1 MALFG
6 CFFMR
11 IANILSTRAYELSP
25 PFHLIYEW
33 EDDLATALGVPVID
47 AKTPLRKA
55 FINRYTKPVY
65 NKLSS
70 QLLDYIN
77 NRLEKVRA
85 TVQDAEAYSLA
96 HELYPAR
103 EPNFTTAAKTIP
115 LLIDL
120 WKPPTPAGAQDFG
133 RTYRRCPLVLISSLE
148 ALQYMQEHKCPLNL
162 AHLALSLSDRYRL
175 LPDTRY
181 EKKYDIL
188 LAGRLNIRT
197 NQVLRDYLEEY
208 VRQHPETEYL
218 YQQEIDGEYYYA
230 SNKTG
235 LVGKFQ
241 SREDYIGLLRAS
253 RISFY
258 STPGIDGGEIR
269 TGGFNPVTPRYL
281 ELLAAQCLL
290 LGKYPDNAETR
301 YYELNKVCPNITS
314 YEEFAQTLGG
324 YLQQKSPSFDTHRA
338 ILDKHYTSV
347 RAKELRAI
355 LAAQ

>member
-1 MALFG
+1 
-6 CFFMR
+6 MR
-11 IANILSTRAYELSP
+11 VTNILSTRAYELSP

-33 EDDLATALGVPVID
+33 EDDLAAALGVPVAD
-47 AKTPLRKA
+47 AKMPLRKA
-55 FINRYTKPVY
+55 LINRYTKPVY
-65 NKLSS
+65 NKLSRG
-70 QLLDYIN
+70 LLDQLN
-77 NRLEKVRA
+77 NRLEHGRPA
-85 TVQDAEAYSLA
+85 VQAADAYSLA
-96 HELYPAR
+96 YELYPAR

-120 WKPPTPAGAQDFG
+120 WKPATPAGAQDFG
-133 RTYRRCPLVLISSLE
+133 RTYHRCPLVLISSLE
-148 ALQYMQEHKCPLNL
+148 ALQYMQEHNCPLNL

-175 LPDTRY
+175 LPETHY

-197 NQVLRDYLEEY
+197 NQVLRDYLDEY
-208 VRQHPETEYL
+208 VRQHPTTEYL
-218 YQQEIDGEYYYA
+218 YQEEIDGEYYYA
-230 SNKTG
+230 SNQTG

-253 RISFY
+253 KISFY

-301 YYELNKVCPNITS
+301 YYELPKVCPNVSS
-314 YEEFAQTLGG
+314 YEEFARTLSG
-324 YLQQKSPSFDTHRA
+324 YLHEPAPSFDTHRA
-338 ILDKHYTSV
+338 ILNKHYTSV
-347 RAKELRAI
+347 RAKELLEI

>member
-1 MALFG
+1 
-6 CFFMR
+6 MR
-11 IANILSTRAYELSP
+11 VTNILSTRAYELSP

-33 EDDLATALGVPVID
+33 EDDLAAALGVPVAD

-55 FINRYTKPVY
+55 LINRYTKPAY
-65 NKLSS
+65 QKLSGG
-70 QLLDYIN
+70 LLDKLN
-77 NRLEKVRA
+77 NSLEYGRPAVRA
-85 TVQDAEAYSLA
+85 ADAYSLA
-96 HELYPAR
+96 YELYPAQ

-115 LLIDL
+115 ILVDL
-120 WKPPTPAGAQDFG
+120 WKPRHGDSLAGFYHW
-133 RTYRRCPLVLISSLE
+133 YRRCPLVLISSLE
-148 ALQYMQEHKCPLNL
+148 ALEYLQADGCPLPV
-162 AHLALSLSDRYRL
+162 AHLALSLSDRHRL
-175 LPDTRY
+175 LPSTRY

-197 NQVLRDYLEEY
+197 NQVLRNYLEEY
-208 VRQHPETEYL
+208 VRQYPATEYL
-218 YQQEIDGEYYYA
+218 YQEEIDGEYYYS
-230 SNKTG
+230 SNQTG

-301 YYELNKVCPNITS
+301 YYELPKVCPNVNS
-314 YEEFAQTLGG
+314 YEEFARTLSG
-324 YLQQKSPSFDTHRA
+324 YLHEPAPSFEAHRA

-347 RAKELRAI
+347 RAQELLGI
-355 LAAQ
+355 LAARS